1 MAATRLITM
10 HQNKGK
16 SVAKSLS
23 DRTDCAKNGEKTE
36 NGQFISS
43 YACQAESVD
52 EEFMLSKREYERLT
66 GRHPKGNII
75 AYQIRQSFK
84 PGEITPEEANQ
95 VGYETAMR
103 FTKGNHAFI
112 VATHTDKAHIHNH
125 IIFNS
130 TSLDCT
136 HKFRDFFFVGLALQ
150 RLSDI
155 ICLEHGLSV
164 IEKKKPSER
173 VKRTTYPEK
182 KSFRDDIRDA
192 IDQILR
198 EGSAKDF
205 DELLY
210 KLEDAGYEIKRGKHI
225 SLKGKDQK
233 RFIRLRSLGD
243 GYTEDD
249 LKKILIGEMEHAFY
263 DNEKAEKQPKTYQR
277 KKEDHEF
284 DLLIDIQKKL
294 AQGKGK
300 YYVRFAKNF
309 NTKQVAKAVL
319 YLKQHDIR
327 SYDDLEKNVKT
338 ATARFTKISASIKE
352 KEKANINDVV
362 NLFLFCRQAKIEIP
376 YLQEECIV
384 RKIKEKDDPIL
395 WATYLMYS
403 QYNRKYSDEIRSC
416 IEKTLLEKINAIRVQ
431 KSVYEYREFWWILIF
446 NKCPFITNASQ
457 NAIDNAI
464 TLLNVPTDSGCTHTL
479 VDIFK
484 NYLQNSPI
492 QFFDWDIERNDFLR
506 TLTFKTHEKSIF
518 KNYKENAISLAWGS
532 I

>member
-23 DRTDCAKNGEKTE
+23 DRTDYAKNGEKTE

-84 PGEITPEEANQ
+84 LGEITPEEANQ

-103 FTKGNHAFI
+103 FTKGNQAFI

-182 KSFRDDIRDA
+182 KSFCDDIRYA
-192 IDQILR
+192 IDQVLK

-210 KLEDAGYEIKRGKHI
+210 KLEDAGSEIKRGKHI
-225 SLKGKDQK
+225 SLKGKNHK
-233 RFIRLRSLGD
+233 RFIRLRSLCD
-243 GYTEDD
+243 GYSEDD
-249 LKKILIGEMEHAFY
+249 FKKILASEMEHAFF
-263 DNEKAEKQPKTYQR
+263 DNEKVEKQPKAYQR
-277 KKEDHEF
+277 KKQDHEF
-284 DLLIDIQKKL
+284 DLLINIQKKL
-294 AQGKGK
+294 AQGKEK

-338 ATARFTKISASIKE
+338 ATARFTKISAFIKE
-352 KEKANINDVV
+352 KEKRLAEIQVLKKHIFDYFKTKDVYADYRKCGYSKK
-362 NLFLFCRQAKIEIP
+362 FLEEHRQEILLHKAAKNAFDGLHLKKLPKVKDLSAEYAEILAEKKKL
-376 YLQEECIV
+376 YGEYRQVKKDMQEIQ
-384 RKIKEKDDPIL
+384 R
-395 WATYLMYS
+395 A
-403 QYNRKYSDEIRSC
+403 KYDIDQFLKSDEEQKKERIR
-416 IEKTLLEKINAIRVQ
+416 KHN
-431 KSVYEYREFWWILIF
+431 
-446 NKCPFITNASQ
+446 IT
-457 NAIDNAI
+457 
-464 TLLNVPTDSGCTHTL
+464 
-479 VDIFK
+479 
-484 NYLQNSPI
+484 
-492 QFFDWDIERNDFLR
+492 W
-506 TLTFKTHEKSIF
+506 
-518 KNYKENAISLAWGS
+518 
-532 I
+532 

>member
-1 MAATRLITM
+1 MRMAATRLITM

-23 DRTDCAKNGEKTE
+23 DRTDYAKNGEKTE

-43 YACQAESVD
+43 YAYQAESVD

-84 PGEITPEEANQ
+84 PGEITLEEANQ

-112 VATHTDKAHIHNH
+112 IATHTDKAHIHNH
-125 IIFNS
+125 IISNS

-136 HKFRDFFFVGLALQ
+136 RNFRDFFFVGLALQ
-150 RLSDI
+150 RVSDI

-173 VKRTTYPEK
+173 IKRTTYPEK
-182 KSFRDDIRDA
+182 QSFRDDIRYA
-192 IDQILR
+192 IDQVLK

-210 KLEDAGYEIKRGKHI
+210 KLEDAGYKIKSGKYI

-249 LKKILIGEMEHAFY
+249 LKKILAGEMEHAFY
-263 DNEKAEKQPKTYQR
+263 DNEKAEKQPKAYQR

-309 NTKQVAKAVL
+309 NTKLVAKAVL

-327 SYDDLEKNVKT
+327 SYNDLEKNVKT
-338 ATARFTKISASIKE
+338 ATTRFTEISASIKN
-352 KEKANINDVV
+352 KEKRLAEIQVLKKHIFDYFKAKDAYADYRKCGYSKKFLEEHRQEIL
-362 NLFLFCRQAKIEIP
+362 LFIRLPRMP
-376 YLQEECIV
+376 
-384 RKIKEKDDPIL
+384 
-395 WATYLMYS
+395 LMS
-403 QYNRKYSDEIRSC
+403 
-416 IEKTLLEKINAIRVQ
+416 
-431 KSVYEYREFWWILIF
+431 
-446 NKCPFITNASQ
+446 FI
-457 NAIDNAI
+457 
-464 TLLNVPTDSGCTHTL
+464 
-479 VDIFK
+479 
-484 NYLQNSPI
+484 
-492 QFFDWDIERNDFLR
+492 
-506 TLTFKTHEKSIF
+506 
-518 KNYKENAISLAWGS
+518 
-532 I
+532 

>member
-1 MAATRLITM
+1 M
-10 HQNKGK
+10 
-16 SVAKSLS
+16 
-23 DRTDCAKNGEKTE
+23 
-36 NGQFISS
+36 
-43 YACQAESVD
+43 
-52 EEFMLSKREYERLT
+52 
-66 GRHPKGNII
+66 
-75 AYQIRQSFK
+75 
-84 PGEITPEEANQ
+84 
-95 VGYETAMR
+95 GYETAMR

-182 KSFRDDIRDA
+182 KSFRDDIKDA
-192 IDQILR
+192 IDRILK
-198 EGSAKDF
+198 EGSAKEF

-210 KLEDAGYEIKRGKHI
+210 KLEDSGYEIKRGKHI

-249 LKKILIGEMEHAFY
+249 LKKILAGEMEHAFY

-338 ATARFTKISASIKE
+338 ATVRFTELSASIEANE
-352 KEKANINDVV
+352 KRLA
-362 NLFLFCRQAKIEIP
+362 EIQV
-376 YLQEECIV
+376 LKKHIF
-384 RKIKEKDDPIL
+384 DD
-395 WATYLMYS
+395 
-403 QYNRKYSDEIRSC
+403 K
-416 IEKTLLEKINAIRVQ
+416 
-431 KSVYEYREFWWILIF
+431 
-446 NKCPFITNASQ
+446 
-457 NAIDNAI
+457 
-464 TLLNVPTDSGCTHTL
+464 GCTGW
-479 VDIFK
+479 K
-484 NYLQNSPI
+484 NRHDTDKVGKPI
-492 QFFDWDIERNDFLR
+492 RQKYGRFPADHSKTEGKECSGGFRERGCQHLGWNRRNPDYHLKQFGTGREP
-506 TLTFKTHEKSIF
+506 
-518 KNYKENAISLAWGS
+518 
-532 I
+532 

>member
-23 DRTDCAKNGEKTE
+23 DRTDYAKNGEKTE
-36 NGQFISS
+36 HGQYISF
-43 YACQAESVD
+43 YACQVESVD
-52 EEFMLSKREYERLT
+52 EEFRLSKREYESLT
-66 GRHPKGNII
+66 GRHPRSNII

-112 VATHTDKAHIHNH
+112 VATHTDKSHIHNH

-136 HKFRDFFFVGLALQ
+136 DKFRNFFFVGLALQ

-173 VKRTTYPEK
+173 VKRTTYPDK

-192 IDQILR
+192 IDWILK

-210 KLEDAGYEIKRGKHI
+210 KLEDAGQEIKCGKHI

-243 GYTEDD
+243 GYSEDN
-249 LKKILIGEMEHAFY
+249 LKKILAGEMEHAFF
-263 DNEKAEKQPKTYQR
+263 DN
-277 KKEDHEF
+277 
-284 DLLIDIQKKL
+284 
-294 AQGKGK
+294 
-300 YYVRFAKNF
+300 
-309 NTKQVAKAVL
+309 
-319 YLKQHDIR
+319 
-327 SYDDLEKNVKT
+327 
-338 ATARFTKISASIKE
+338 
-352 KEKANINDVV
+352 
-362 NLFLFCRQAKIEIP
+362 
-376 YLQEECIV
+376 
-384 RKIKEKDDPIL
+384 
-395 WATYLMYS
+395 
-403 QYNRKYSDEIRSC
+403 
-416 IEKTLLEKINAIRVQ
+416 
-431 KSVYEYREFWWILIF
+431 
-446 NKCPFITNASQ
+446 
-457 NAIDNAI
+457 
-464 TLLNVPTDSGCTHTL
+464 
-479 VDIFK
+479 
-484 NYLQNSPI
+484 
-492 QFFDWDIERNDFLR
+492 
-506 TLTFKTHEKSIF
+506 
-518 KNYKENAISLAWGS
+518 
-532 I
+532 

>member
-23 DRTDCAKNGEKTE
+23 DRTDYAKNGEKTE

-112 VATHTDKAHIHNH
+112 VATHTDRAHIHNH

-164 IEKKKPSER
+164 IERKKPSER
-173 VKRTTYPEK
+173 MKRTTYPEK
-182 KSFRDDIRDA
+182 KSLRDEIRET
-192 IDQILR
+192 INQILKD
-198 EGSAKDF
+198 ESIKDF
-205 DELLY
+205 DEFLQRI
-210 KLEDAGYEIKRGKHI
+210 EDAGFEVKRGKHI
-225 SLKGKDQK
+225 SIKGKNQK
-233 RFIRLRSLGD
+233 RYIRFRSLGE

-249 LKKILIGEMEHAFY
+249 LKKILAGEMERAFE
-263 DNEKAEKQPKTYQR
+263 DNEKAEKQPKVYHR
-277 KKEDHEF
+277 KNDEHEF

-294 AQGKGK
+294 AQGKGQ

-319 YLKQHDIR
+319 FLKQHDIR
-327 SYDDLEKNVKT
+327 SYDVLEKKVQT
-338 ATARFTKISASIKE
+338 AVTSFNELSASIKE
-352 KEKANINDVV
+352 KEKRLAEIQVLKTHIINYVKTKDIYADYRKCGYSKK
-362 NLFLFCRQAKIEIP
+362 FLEEHRQEILLHKAAKNAFDELHVKKIPKVKELNAEYAEILAEKKKLYGEYRQAKKDMQEIQRAK
-376 YLQEECIV
+376 YDIDQFLKEDEEQKKERV
-384 RKIKEKDDPIL
+384 RKH
-395 WATYLMYS
+395 
-403 QYNRKYSDEIRSC
+403 N
-416 IEKTLLEKINAIRVQ
+416 
-431 KSVYEYREFWWILIF
+431 
-446 NKCPFITNASQ
+446 IT
-457 NAIDNAI
+457 
-464 TLLNVPTDSGCTHTL
+464 
-479 VDIFK
+479 
-484 NYLQNSPI
+484 
-492 QFFDWDIERNDFLR
+492 R
-506 TLTFKTHEKSIF
+506 
-518 KNYKENAISLAWGS
+518 
-532 I
+532 

>member
-16 SVAKSLS
+16 SVAQSLS
-23 DRTDCAKNGEKTE
+23 DRTDYAKNGEKTE
-36 NGQFISS
+36 HGQYISS

-192 IDQILR
+192 IDQILK

-205 DELLY
+205 NELLY

-225 SLKGKDQK
+225 SLKGK
-233 RFIRLRSLGD
+233 
-243 GYTEDD
+243 
-249 LKKILIGEMEHAFY
+249 
-263 DNEKAEKQPKTYQR
+263 
-277 KKEDHEF
+277 
-284 DLLIDIQKKL
+284 
-294 AQGKGK
+294 
-300 YYVRFAKNF
+300 
-309 NTKQVAKAVL
+309 
-319 YLKQHDIR
+319 
-327 SYDDLEKNVKT
+327 
-338 ATARFTKISASIKE
+338 
-352 KEKANINDVV
+352 
-362 NLFLFCRQAKIEIP
+362 
-376 YLQEECIV
+376 
-384 RKIKEKDDPIL
+384 
-395 WATYLMYS
+395 
-403 QYNRKYSDEIRSC
+403 
-416 IEKTLLEKINAIRVQ
+416 
-431 KSVYEYREFWWILIF
+431 
-446 NKCPFITNASQ
+446 
-457 NAIDNAI
+457 
-464 TLLNVPTDSGCTHTL
+464 
-479 VDIFK
+479 
-484 NYLQNSPI
+484 
-492 QFFDWDIERNDFLR
+492 
-506 TLTFKTHEKSIF
+506 
-518 KNYKENAISLAWGS
+518 
-532 I
+532 

>member
-23 DRTDCAKNGEKTE
+23 DRTDYAKNGEKTE

-84 PGEITPEEANQ
+84 PGEITLEEANQ

-112 VATHTDKAHIHNH
+112 IATHTDKAHIHNH
-125 IIFNS
+125 IISNS

-136 HKFRDFFFVGLALQ
+136 RNFREFFFVGLALQ
-150 RLSDI
+150 RVSDI

-173 VKRTTYPEK
+173 IKRTTYPEK
-182 KSFRDDIRDA
+182 QSFRDDIRYA
-192 IDQILR
+192 IDQVLK

-210 KLEDAGYEIKRGKHI
+210 KLEDAGYKIKSGKYI

-249 LKKILIGEMEHAFY
+249 LKKILAGEMEHAFY
-263 DNEKAEKQPKTYQR
+263 DNEKAEKQPKAYQR

-309 NTKQVAKAVL
+309 NTKLVAKAVL

-327 SYDDLEKNVKT
+327 SYNDLEKNVKT
-338 ATARFTKISASIKE
+338 ATTRFTEISASIKN
-352 KEKANINDVV
+352 KEKRLAEIQVLKKHIFDYFKAKDAYADYRKCGYSKKFLEEHRQEIL
-362 NLFLFCRQAKIEIP
+362 LFIRLPRMP
-376 YLQEECIV
+376 
-384 RKIKEKDDPIL
+384 
-395 WATYLMYS
+395 LMS
-403 QYNRKYSDEIRSC
+403 
-416 IEKTLLEKINAIRVQ
+416 
-431 KSVYEYREFWWILIF
+431 
-446 NKCPFITNASQ
+446 FI
-457 NAIDNAI
+457 
-464 TLLNVPTDSGCTHTL
+464 
-479 VDIFK
+479 
-484 NYLQNSPI
+484 
-492 QFFDWDIERNDFLR
+492 
-506 TLTFKTHEKSIF
+506 
-518 KNYKENAISLAWGS
+518 
-532 I
+532 

>member
-1 MAATRLITM
+1 MVATRFITM

-136 HKFRDFFFVGLALQ
+136 HKFRDSFFVGLALQ

-182 KSFRDDIRDA
+182 KSFRDDIKLRHNQPLTAGDYEMLSKIFTEELGTQEDYDRTFQDTTLGKLVRRIVKMDHDA
-192 IDQILR
+192 TMQLFSEYIDEHKWNSQQIAFVRNLIAYV
-198 EGSAKDF
+198 EEHGYIDDMSILLKPPF
-205 DELLY
+205 DRPMPFVRLY
-210 KLEDAGYEIKRGKHI
+210 SPE
-225 SLKGKDQK
+225 DQK
-233 RFIRLRSLGD
+233 RIIS
-243 GYTEDD
+243 
-249 LKKILIGEMEHAFY
+249 IV
-263 DNEKAEKQPKTYQR
+263 N
-277 KKEDHEF
+277 
-284 DLLIDIQKKL
+284 DI
-294 AQGKGK
+294 
-300 YYVRFAKNF
+300 N
-309 NTKQVAKAVL
+309 
-319 YLKQHDIR
+319 
-327 SYDDLEKNVKT
+327 
-338 ATARFTKISASIKE
+338 
-352 KEKANINDVV
+352 
-362 NLFLFCRQAKIEIP
+362 
-376 YLQEECIV
+376 
-384 RKIKEKDDPIL
+384 
-395 WATYLMYS
+395 
-403 QYNRKYSDEIRSC
+403 
-416 IEKTLLEKINAIRVQ
+416 
-431 KSVYEYREFWWILIF
+431 
-446 NKCPFITNASQ
+446 
-457 NAIDNAI
+457 
-464 TLLNVPTDSGCTHTL
+464 
-479 VDIFK
+479 
-484 NYLQNSPI
+484 
-492 QFFDWDIERNDFLR
+492 
-506 TLTFKTHEKSIF
+506 
-518 KNYKENAISLAWGS
+518 ENATRLVG
-532 I
+532 

>member
-23 DRTDCAKNGEKTE
+23 DRTDYAKNGEKTE

-66 GRHPKGNII
+66 GRHPRGNII

-192 IDQILR
+192 IVQILR
-198 EGSAKDF
+198 EGSTKDF

-210 KLEDAGYEIKRGKHI
+210 KLEDAGYDIKRGKHI
-225 SLKGKDQK
+225 SLKGKIRNASYGYVPWVMVIQK
-233 RFIRLRSLGD
+233 MTLRRFLPVRWSMLSTIMKKLKSSLRHTNGKRKIMSL
-243 GYTEDD
+243 T
-249 LKKILIGEMEHAFY
+249 F
-263 DNEKAEKQPKTYQR
+263 
-277 KKEDHEF
+277 
-284 DLLIDIQKKL
+284 LLIFKRSWL
-294 AQGKGK
+294 
-300 YYVRFAKNF
+300 RAKEN
-309 NTKQVAKAVL
+309 
-319 YLKQHDIR
+319 IM
-327 SYDDLEKNVKT
+327 
-338 ATARFTKISASIKE
+338 SA
-352 KEKANINDVV
+352 
-362 NLFLFCRQAKIEIP
+362 LP
-376 YLQEECIV
+376 
-384 RKIKEKDDPIL
+384 
-395 WATYLMYS
+395 
-403 QYNRKYSDEIRSC
+403 
-416 IEKTLLEKINAIRVQ
+416 
-431 KSVYEYREFWWILIF
+431 
-446 NKCPFITNASQ
+446 
-457 NAIDNAI
+457 
-464 TLLNVPTDSGCTHTL
+464 
-479 VDIFK
+479 
-484 NYLQNSPI
+484 
-492 QFFDWDIERNDFLR
+492 R
-506 TLTFKTHEKSIF
+506 TLIQSR
-518 KNYKENAISLAWGS
+518 
-532 I
+532 

>member
-23 DRTDCAKNGEKTE
+23 DRTDYAKNGEKTE

-66 GRHPKGNII
+66 GRHPRGNII

-173 VKRTTYPEK
+173 IKRTTYPEK
-182 KSFRDDIRDA
+182 KSFRDDIREA
-192 IDQILR
+192 IDQILK

-210 KLEDAGYEIKRGKHI
+210 KLEDAGYEIKRGKYV
-225 SLKGKDQK
+225 SLRGKDQK
-233 RFIRLRSLGD
+233 RFIRFRSLGD

-249 LKKILIGEMEHAFY
+249 LKKILAGEMEHAFE
-263 DNEKAEKQPKTYQR
+263 DNEK
-277 KKEDHEF
+277 
-284 DLLIDIQKKL
+284 DIQKKL

-338 ATARFTKISASIKE
+338 ATERFTKISASIKE
-352 KEKANINDVV
+352 KEKRLAEIQVLKKHIFDYFKTKDVYADYRKCGYSKK
-362 NLFLFCRQAKIEIP
+362 FLEEHRQEILLHKAAKNAFDELHLKKLPKVKDLSAEYAEILAEKKKL
-376 YLQEECIV
+376 YVEYRQVKKDMQEIQRAKYDIDQFLKSDEEQKKERV
-384 RKIKEKDDPIL
+384 RKH
-395 WATYLMYS
+395 
-403 QYNRKYSDEIRSC
+403 N
-416 IEKTLLEKINAIRVQ
+416 
-431 KSVYEYREFWWILIF
+431 
-446 NKCPFITNASQ
+446 IT
-457 NAIDNAI
+457 
-464 TLLNVPTDSGCTHTL
+464 
-479 VDIFK
+479 
-484 NYLQNSPI
+484 
-492 QFFDWDIERNDFLR
+492 R
-506 TLTFKTHEKSIF
+506 
-518 KNYKENAISLAWGS
+518 
-532 I
+532 